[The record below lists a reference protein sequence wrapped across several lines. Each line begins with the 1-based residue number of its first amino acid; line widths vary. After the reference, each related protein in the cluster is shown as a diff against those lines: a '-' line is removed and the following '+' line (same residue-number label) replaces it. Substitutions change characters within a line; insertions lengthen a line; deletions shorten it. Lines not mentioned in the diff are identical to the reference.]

1 MGTDAVVRA
10 FRVFEVR
17 VRPDKRDV
25 VLTGARQHEWET
37 AILEAQCMAMGS
49 SMYNAGV
56 HLSAGICDCGIYTYH
71 DPLAAVT
78 TYGSWPVEPLHR
90 NRSKVTVIAQCVN
103 WGYIEE
109 GSKGYRS
116 QFVEIESLDMVAPKL
131 DEPCGDC
138 QLLPVVS
145 TVTRQNKSLLWTCD
159 YTIDHS
165 GQSTVTKLVGLLTAK
180 YNLPIRLMTESE
192 LRSTYG
198 G

>member
-17 VRPDKRDV
+17 VRPDKKDV

-37 AILEAQCMAMGS
+37 TRLQAECMAAYSHPGS
-49 SMYNAGV
+49 VAQ
-56 HLSAGICDCGIYTYH
+56 HLQDDSCDCGIYTYH
-71 DPLAAVT
+71 DPLAAVQ
-78 TYGSWPVEPLHR
+78 TYGSWPQLPLHR

-103 WGYIEE
+103 WGYIVE
-109 GSKGYRS
+109 GTKGYRS
-116 QFVEIESLDMVAPKL
+116 QYVEIESLDMVAPKL

-180 YNLPIRLMTESE
+180 YNLPIRLLTEQE
-192 LRSTYG
+192 MRSTYG